1 MARGTAENIE
11 TTRGAT
17 SSRFRTGTM
26 AMPGVWVA
34 TADPTVE
41 QVEQKCEADEVTV
54 RSAQKWNCAARKTI
68 PRIKTKTRT
77 RSVQT
82 RMYLV
87 RRSLGRI
94 GCAVKEAYRFPLV
107 LIATNR
113 VKPFENVT
121 LAIHVAP
128 FDM

>member
-1 MARGTAENIE
+1 MAPGTAENPE

-17 SSRFRTGTM
+17 SSRFMTGTK

-34 TADPTVE
+34 TTDPTVE
-41 QVEQKCEADEVTV
+41 QVGQKCEADEVTD

-68 PRIKTKTRT
+68 PRSKTKTRA

-82 RMYLV
+82 GMYLV

-94 GCAVKEAYRFPLV
+94 GCEVKQTALPLGS
-107 LIATNR
+107 
-113 VKPFENVT
+113 
-121 LAIHVAP
+121 
-128 FDM
+128 